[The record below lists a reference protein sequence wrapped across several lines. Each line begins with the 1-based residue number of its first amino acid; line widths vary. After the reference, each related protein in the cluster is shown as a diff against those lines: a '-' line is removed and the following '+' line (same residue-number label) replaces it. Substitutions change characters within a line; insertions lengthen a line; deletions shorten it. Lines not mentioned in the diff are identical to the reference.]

1 MANSNRSNY
10 YYHPEHPVLLKNIK
24 MKKFFDLRFVIG
36 MFFLVVGILLLI
48 YSFVSPSVAHPE
60 VNRWSSIFF
69 IAFAIIMIIMSF
81 DKKPEDEL

>member
-1 MANSNRSNY
+1 
-10 YYHPEHPVLLKNIK
+10 

-36 MFFLVVGILLLI
+36 IFFLAVGILLLI
-48 YSFVSPSVAHPE
+48 YSFIRPSFAHPE

-69 IAFAIIMIIMSF
+69 IVFAVIMILMSF

>member
-1 MANSNRSNY
+1 
-10 YYHPEHPVLLKNIK
+10 

-36 MFFLVVGILLLI
+36 IFFLAVGLLLLI
-48 YSFVSPSVAHPE
+48 YSSFNTAVAHSQ

-69 IAFAIIMIIMSF
+69 LAFAIIMILMSF